1 MRITMYKNYSNFG
14 DSFSD
19 VRISDRIQD
28 KVSFNLKQDGETY
41 HIYRNEAGNYIVKYL
56 YDTNNYNYAYL
67 HDFLKGD
74 FVQQLYLI
82 LPQKYNRHTIIKCH
96 NVEWTSL

>member
-19 VRISDRIQD
+19 VRISDRIKD

-41 HIYRNEAGNYIVKYL
+41 L
-56 YDTNNYNYAYL
+56 
-67 HDFLKGD
+67 
-74 FVQQLYLI
+74 
-82 LPQKYNRHTIIKCH
+82 C
-96 NVEWTSL
+96 

>member
-1 MRITMYKNYSNFG
+1 MKVLVIVLCILMVGTV
-14 DSFSD
+14 SFC
-19 VRISDRIQD
+19 IC

-74 FVQQLYLI
+74 FAKQLCLV

-96 NVEWTSL
+96 NVEWIRL